1 MYYSACT
8 YGEERLF
15 FTYKAVQNL
24 NTGQLQQCLVVYNFS
39 QSNEHY
45 LCFRPEQKEAKL
57 VALAKEA
64 GFGDD
69 EPPAESTQT
78 VEAKKDVKIMKSQ
91 LKVLLQQPVIDPL
104 NSSRFAVYFYSQSTN
119 FFLKLLG

>member
-1 MYYSACT
+1 MVRNVCFLHVRLSRILTRDSCSSAWF
-8 YGEERLF
+8 L
-15 FTYKAVQNL
+15 
-24 NTGQLQQCLVVYNFS
+24 LVVYSFS
-39 QSNEHY
+39 LSNEHY

-104 NSSRFAVYFYSQSTN
+104 NSSRFAI
-119 FFLKLLG
+119 

>member
-1 MYYSACT
+1 MLDYV
-8 YGEERLF
+8 LI
-15 FTYKAVQNL
+15 
-24 NTGQLQQCLVVYNFS
+24 
-39 QSNEHY
+39 
-45 LCFRPEQKEAKL
+45 CFRPEQKEAKL

-69 EPPAESTQT
+69 EPETESTHT

-104 NSSRFAVYFYSQSTN
+104 NSSRFGLCLRKIKIDTTIAFNNIV
-119 FFLKLLG
+119 